1 MQDEIIK
8 FLAYNGKISVVCIN
22 STEMV
27 EKAREIHDLSPVTT
41 AAFGRMLT
49 MTAIMA
55 NEMKNAKDKIT
66 IQIKGN
72 GPIQMMLTTANNFPK
87 IKGYVANP
95 VVDLPLNE
103 FGKLDVGQA
112 IGNGYIN
119 VIKDIGLKEPYI
131 GICPLVSGEIAE
143 DFAEYFA
150 KSEQKNTAVALGVL
164 VDKNGV
170 KSAGGYIITPMPDA
184 TDEEISKIEQSIF
197 KAGAISRM
205 LDEKLSLIDIAKK
218 VTGDENV
225 EVIEE
230 GIRPVYECDCSKE
243 NMADALATLDETE
256 LKQMIEEDGKAE
268 LVCHF
273 CNKKYDFSK
282 EELEGIL
289 EKRRV
294 NKMENKILI
303 FGHKNPDTDTI
314 CSALVKE
321 ILNKKKG
328 CEKSKAVRLGNL
340 NKETQYA
347 LKYLGLEEP
356 ELIEKVEEGQEVIL
370 VDHNEFNQSVEG
382 IEKAKILEVVDHHR
396 ISNFETSEPLY
407 YTARPFGCTSTIL
420 FEEFKQNNIEIE
432 KIEAVLMASAI
443 ISDTLL
449 LKSPTTTEHDRK
461 ALEEL
466 GKIADINIEEYGLEM
481 LKAGTDLDDFSEE
494 ELINLD
500 AKSLDK
506 NGTKFVIAQVNTVSI
521 EDVLKRKEKLEAA
534 MNKEIEEKGLSL
546 FVLAIT
552 DILNSNSEIIA
563 LGEKADAVE
572 KGFEKKLENNTVFL
586 EGVVSRKKQLLPSID
601 KNI

>member
-1 MQDEIIK
+1 
-8 FLAYNGKISVVCIN
+8 
-22 STEMV
+22 
-27 EKAREIHDLSPVTT
+27 
-41 AAFGRMLT
+41 
-49 MTAIMA
+49 
-55 NEMKNAKDKIT
+55 
-66 IQIKGN
+66 
-72 GPIQMMLTTANNFPK
+72 
-87 IKGYVANP
+87 
-95 VVDLPLNE
+95 
-103 FGKLDVGQA
+103 
-112 IGNGYIN
+112 
-119 VIKDIGLKEPYI
+119 
-131 GICPLVSGEIAE
+131 
-143 DFAEYFA
+143 
-150 KSEQKNTAVALGVL
+150 
-164 VDKNGV
+164 
-170 KSAGGYIITPMPDA
+170 
-184 TDEEISKIEQSIF
+184 
-197 KAGAISRM
+197 
-205 LDEKLSLIDIAKK
+205 
-218 VTGDENV
+218 
-225 EVIEE
+225 
-230 GIRPVYECDCSKE
+230 
-243 NMADALATLDETE
+243 
-256 LKQMIEEDGKAE
+256 
-268 LVCHF
+268 
-273 CNKKYDFSK
+273 
-282 EELEGIL
+282 
-289 EKRRV
+289 
-294 NKMENKILI
+294 MENKILI

-506 NGTKFVIAQVNTVSI
+506 NGTKFVIAQVNTVSL
-521 EDVLKRKEKLEAA
+521 EDVLKRKEKLEVA

>member
-1 MQDEIIK
+1 
-8 FLAYNGKISVVCIN
+8 
-22 STEMV
+22 
-27 EKAREIHDLSPVTT
+27 
-41 AAFGRMLT
+41 
-49 MTAIMA
+49 
-55 NEMKNAKDKIT
+55 
-66 IQIKGN
+66 
-72 GPIQMMLTTANNFPK
+72 
-87 IKGYVANP
+87 
-95 VVDLPLNE
+95 
-103 FGKLDVGQA
+103 
-112 IGNGYIN
+112 
-119 VIKDIGLKEPYI
+119 
-131 GICPLVSGEIAE
+131 
-143 DFAEYFA
+143 
-150 KSEQKNTAVALGVL
+150 
-164 VDKNGV
+164 
-170 KSAGGYIITPMPDA
+170 
-184 TDEEISKIEQSIF
+184 
-197 KAGAISRM
+197 
-205 LDEKLSLIDIAKK
+205 
-218 VTGDENV
+218 
-225 EVIEE
+225 
-230 GIRPVYECDCSKE
+230 
-243 NMADALATLDETE
+243 
-256 LKQMIEEDGKAE
+256 
-268 LVCHF
+268 
-273 CNKKYDFSK
+273 
-282 EELEGIL
+282 
-289 EKRRV
+289 
-294 NKMENKILI
+294 MENKILI

-521 EDVLKRKEKLEAA
+521 EDVLKRKEKLEVA

>member
-1 MQDEIIK
+1 
-8 FLAYNGKISVVCIN
+8 
-22 STEMV
+22 
-27 EKAREIHDLSPVTT
+27 
-41 AAFGRMLT
+41 
-49 MTAIMA
+49 
-55 NEMKNAKDKIT
+55 
-66 IQIKGN
+66 
-72 GPIQMMLTTANNFPK
+72 
-87 IKGYVANP
+87 
-95 VVDLPLNE
+95 
-103 FGKLDVGQA
+103 
-112 IGNGYIN
+112 
-119 VIKDIGLKEPYI
+119 
-131 GICPLVSGEIAE
+131 
-143 DFAEYFA
+143 
-150 KSEQKNTAVALGVL
+150 
-164 VDKNGV
+164 
-170 KSAGGYIITPMPDA
+170 
-184 TDEEISKIEQSIF
+184 
-197 KAGAISRM
+197 
-205 LDEKLSLIDIAKK
+205 
-218 VTGDENV
+218 
-225 EVIEE
+225 
-230 GIRPVYECDCSKE
+230 
-243 NMADALATLDETE
+243 
-256 LKQMIEEDGKAE
+256 
-268 LVCHF
+268 
-273 CNKKYDFSK
+273 
-282 EELEGIL
+282 
-289 EKRRV
+289 
-294 NKMENKILI
+294 MENKILI

-356 ELIEKVEEGQEVIL
+356 ELIEKVEEVQEVIL

-521 EDVLKRKEKLEAA
+521 EDVLKRKEKLEVA